1 MFNFK
6 FKALTA
12 FKAMSAAVAPSLL
25 LTVACT
31 KQPVE
36 KADAPATKVE
46 APAAVREAP
55 VEAPAAEVDTYVPQT
70 DPAATAEFNKAVA
83 AYVEIHKKADGR
95 VPSLKRTDDPKEI
108 SSREIALGDA
118 IRELRASAR
127 PGDMM
132 TRDVAKEFRRLIKK
146 DYQARS
152 REDRRIFLDEVPHF
166 RPMVNQR
173 YPSEWPL
180 ATFPATLL
188 VVMPK
193 LPDILEYRLL
203 SEALILR
210 DVKANTVADFILDV
224 Y

>member
-1 MFNFK
+1 VFK
-6 FKALTA
+6 LKL
-12 FKAMSAAVAPSLL
+12 KAMGAAVGAALL

-31 KQPVE
+31 K
-36 KADAPATKVE
+36 APAEKPDVPATRTE
-46 APAAVREAP
+46 APTPPRDTPLETA
-55 VEAPAAEVDTYVPQT
+55 AAEVDTYVPQT
-70 DPAATAEFNKAVA
+70 DQAATAEFNKAVA
-83 AYVEIHKKADGR
+83 AYVEVHKKADGQ
-95 VPSLKRTDDPKEI
+95 VPSLKRTDDPMEI

-118 IRELRASAR
+118 IRDLRASAR

-132 TRDVAKEFRRLIKK
+132 TPGIAKEFRRLIKK
-146 DYQARS
+146 DYRDRS

-188 VVMPK
+188 EVMPK
-193 LPDILEYRLL
+193 LPNILEYRLL

-210 DVKANTVADFILDV
+210 DVKANTVADFIFDV

>member
-1 MFNFK
+1 VFNFK

-12 FKAMSAAVAPSLL
+12 FKTMIAAVALL

-46 APAAVREAP
+46 APTAVREAP

-83 AYVEIHKKADGR
+83 AYVEIHKKADGQ

-108 SSREIALGDA
+108 FSREIALGDA

-132 TRDVAKEFRRLIKK
+132 TRDVAREFRRLIKK
-146 DYQARS
+146 DYQSRS

>member
-1 MFNFK
+1 MFNLK
-6 FKALTA
+6 FKAA
-12 FKAMSAAVAPSLL
+12 FKAMTAAVAPTLL
-25 LTVACT
+25 LTAACT

-46 APAAVREAP
+46 APVAP
-55 VEAPAAEVDTYVPQT
+55 PAAEVDTFVAQT
-70 DPAATAEFNKAVA
+70 DAAATAEFNKAVA
-83 AYVEIHKKADGR
+83 AYVVIHKKADGQ

-108 SSREIALGDA
+108 SSREVALGDA
-118 IRELRASAR
+118 IRELRASAG

-132 TRDVAKEFRRLIKK
+132 AADIAKEFRRLIKK
-146 DYQARS
+146 DFRGRS
-152 REDRRIFLDEVPHF
+152 REDRRIFLDEVPQF

-188 VVMPK
+188 EVMPK

-210 DVKANTVADFILDV
+210 DVKANTVADFIFDV

>member
-1 MFNFK
+1 MFNLK
-6 FKALTA
+6 FKAI
-12 FKAMSAAVAPSLL
+12 SAAVAPTLL

-31 KQPVE
+31 KPPVE

-46 APAAVREAP
+46 APAVPREGP
-55 VEAPAAEVDTYVPQT
+55 VAAPAAEVDTYVPQT
-70 DPAATAEFNKAVA
+70 DTAATAEFNKAVA
-83 AYVEIHKKADGR
+83 AYVEIHKKADGQ
-95 VPSLKRTDDPKEI
+95 VPSLKRTGDPKEI

-118 IRELRASAR
+118 IRALRATAR

-132 TRDVAKEFRRLIKK
+132 TRDIAKDFRRLIKK
-146 DYQARS
+146 DYQGRS

-210 DVKANTVADFILDV
+210 DVKANTVADFIFDV

>member
-1 MFNFK
+1 VFNLK
-6 FKALTA
+6 FKAI
-12 FKAMSAAVAPSLL
+12 SAAVAPTLL

-31 KQPVE
+31 KQPAD
-36 KADAPATKVE
+36 KADAPATKAE
-46 APAAVREAP
+46 APAVPREGPVQAP
-55 VEAPAAEVDTYVPQT
+55 AAKAPAAEVDTYVPQT
-70 DPAATAEFNKAVA
+70 DTAATAEFNKAVA
-83 AYVEIHKKADGR
+83 AYVEIHNKADGQ

-132 TRDVAKEFRRLIKK
+132 TRDIAKEFRRLIKK
-146 DYQARS
+146 DYQGRS

-210 DVKANTVADFILDV
+210 DVKANIVADFIFDV

>member
-1 MFNFK
+1 MFK
-6 FKALTA
+6 LKL
-12 FKAMSAAVAPSLL
+12 KGMSVAVGAALL
-25 LTVACT
+25 LTAACT
-31 KQPVE
+31 K
-36 KADAPATKVE
+36 APAEKPDVPATRTE
-46 APAAVREAP
+46 APTPPRDTPLETA
-55 VEAPAAEVDTYVPQT
+55 AAEVDTYVPQT
-70 DPAATAEFNKAVA
+70 DQAATAEFNKAVA
-83 AYVEIHKKADGR
+83 AYVEVHKKADGQ
-95 VPSLKRTDDPKEI
+95 VPSLKRTDDPMEI

-118 IRELRASAR
+118 IRDLRASAR

-132 TRDVAKEFRRLIKK
+132 TPGIAKEFRRLIKK
-146 DYQARS
+146 DYRDRS

-188 VVMPK
+188 EVMPK
-193 LPDILEYRLL
+193 LPNILEYRLL

-210 DVKANTVADFILDV
+210 DVKANTVADFIFDV